1 MEESQR
7 MGDRVRERQGHGC
20 SRNLIFYASLS
31 TLASH
36 RVKTCR
42 KFSIPFVPVSEFRGP
57 QLTAAYSM
65 ALMARFIIQYHCLLL
80 Q

>member
-7 MGDRVRERQGHGC
+7 MGDRVREGKGHGC

-31 TLASH
+31 TLASR

-42 KFSIPFVPVSEFRGP
+42 KFSIPFVPVSEFKGP
-57 QLTAAYSM
+57 QLTAAYNTV
-65 ALMARFIIQYHCLLL
+65 LMAGFII
-80 Q
+80 